1 MRSDI
6 VPPNRAIT
14 VALLVGILALIAY
27 GAYRRDP
34 ATIAI
39 VIALVIF
46 FGAPAL
52 LLFNFNRLR
61 RQPPSSPDDAS
72 SSEDAEARNHLDER

>member
-1 MRSDI
+1 VRSDI

-14 VALLVGILALIAY
+14 IALLVGILALIAY

-52 LLFNFNRLR
+52 LLFNLNRVR

-72 SSEDAEARNHLDER
+72 FDDAEARDHPDER